1 MKGFIKYKFELV
13 FCLIVY
19 LAGIIGIKWINEE
32 LFLQL
37 SFVSLIIPLLIILFR
52 LKISFK
58 DYLLLIA
65 VFFVSFTAEWLGV
78 NGGYL
83 FGDYVYGK
91 SLGFKING
99 VPPLIGINW
108 VLLCLVS
115 REISIRFVSSPVLIV
130 IVSSLLMLVLD
141 IVIEPVAHKLDFWSW
156 SANQIPLSN
165 YRDWFIVAIINQVI
179 LLFFKPKE
187 KVFFLTAGYYIILT
201 LFFLCFY

>member
-1 MKGFIKYKFELV
+1 MRGFSKYKFELV
-13 FCLIVY
+13 FCFIVY
-19 LAGIIGIKWINEE
+19 LAGIIGIKWIHEE

-37 SFVSLIIPLLIILFR
+37 SFVSLIIPLIIILFR

-58 DYLLLIA
+58 DYLLLLA
-65 VFFVSFTAEWLGV
+65 VFIFSFTAEWLGV
-78 NGGYL
+78 NGGHL

-115 REISIRFVSSPVLIV
+115 REISIRFISSPVLIV
-130 IVSSLLMLVLD
+130 IISSLLMLALD
-141 IVIEPVAHKLDFWSW
+141 FIIEHVAHKLDFWTW
-156 SANQIPLSN
+156 SANEIPLSN

-187 KVFFLTAGYYIILT
+187 KVFFLTAGYYVILA